1 MLDGERVALYAELTI
16 AKELQGK
23 ALLTCSTVVA
33 RYFGCVSDSI
43 CATLEADEALDS
55 AAKLEQELIAR
66 DLRSNPFDSSMY
78 DQERSEIQR
87 EIRHQHGIFAKKRRI
102 IEIRKSVDPQISETV
117 EAFMDDQGCAGED
130 PIRPRNFIE
139 WTCRLAPA
147 ELDRLEYEVRH
158 HRNPLASSDHPPA
171 NVSEIDF
178 HSLLQLLSMEIDLSR
193 QYIDNVGKIDARV
206 SEVCR
211 ENAEFKHREKIL
223 QDKMVAGYLR
233 QESLSE
239 KLAELQRDIAA
250 FGNQDLILKALFTLR
265 SRLLVKLKRVQVKII
280 DGRDQFRA
288 ALDAKHI
295 ELVSLLR
302 DAITRGVPPTADEG
316 EGQRIAKKKQQLIVE
331 IVGEW
336 YDKWRSKICEQAWKE
351 LAESMEKAHI
361 TLSEFLE
368 GKGTIKEILG
378 KLKPGFSSWWD
389 LVACVDPPKQN
400 NARLRRLLQQ
410 RFSEIYNRQYLPLR
424 AARSS

>member
-1 MLDGERVALYAELTI
+1 MYAELTL
-16 AKELQGK
+16 ARELQGK
-23 ALLTCSTVVA
+23 ALLTCSTVA

-87 EIRHQHGIFAKKRRI
+87 EIRHQHGIFVKKRRI

-139 WTCRLAPA
+139 WTCRWAPA

-193 QYIDNVGKIDARV
+193 QYIDNVGKIDARA

-223 QDKMVAGYLR
+223 QEKMVAGYLR
-233 QESLSE
+233 QESFSE

-280 DGRDQFRA
+280 DGRDRFTA
-288 ALDAKHI
+288 ALNAKNI
-295 ELVSLLR
+295 VTVSFLQ
-302 DAITRGVPPTADEG
+302 DAITRGVPTTADEG
-316 EGQRIAKKKQQLIVE
+316 EEQRIAQQRVLLIVE
-331 IVGEW
+331 NVGEW
-336 YDKWRSKICEQAWKE
+336 YEKWRSKICEQAWNE
-351 LAESMEKAHI
+351 LAECMEKAHI
-361 TLSEFLE
+361 SLSEFLD
-368 GKGTIKEILG
+368 GKGTIKEILE
-378 KLKPGFSSWWD
+378 KLKPGSSNWWD
-389 LVACVDPPKQN
+389 LVACVKRPTAHN
-400 NARLRRLLQQ
+400 ERLRRLLQQ
-410 RFSEIYNRQYLPLR
+410 RCSEIYNRQYLPLR
-424 AARSS
+424 AAKSN